1 MGALR
6 AAAAQRASSVRR
18 ALSIPMGTVVTSTAT
33 PSTTGVVVSGVVLTS
48 TAEAPGVVESGA
60 VARAVV
66 EPTKQD
72 PGGSSTADTSG
83 EPLAE
88 RLVRLKKL
96 LAAGALT
103 QQEYEGKRDE
113 IMEEVG
119 L

>member
-1 MGALR
+1 
-6 AAAAQRASSVRR
+6 
-18 ALSIPMGTVVTSTAT
+18 MGTVVTSTAT

-48 TAEAPGVVESGA
+48 TAEAPGVVVSGA

-72 PGGSSTADTSG
+72 PGGSSTVDTSG

-88 RLVRLKKL
+88 RLVRLKEL

>member
-1 MGALR
+1 M
-6 AAAAQRASSVRR
+6 
-18 ALSIPMGTVVTSTAT
+18 
-33 PSTTGVVVSGVVLTS
+33 LTS
-48 TAEAPGVVESGA
+48 TAEAPGVVVSGA
-60 VARAVV
+60 VAHVV

-72 PGGSSTADTSG
+72 PGGSSTVDTSG

-88 RLVRLKKL
+88 RLVRLKEL

>member
-1 MGALR
+1 ML
-6 AAAAQRASSVRR
+6 
-18 ALSIPMGTVVTSTAT
+18 TSTAEPAGGAVAEPGLPPGYDAVAMRPPVAVRDGAV
-33 PSTTGVVVSGVVLTS
+33 PSEKTGVVVSGT
-48 TAEAPGVVESGA
+48 
-60 VARAVV
+60 VARVVV
-66 EPTKQD
+66 EPTKRD
-72 PGGSSTADTSG
+72 TGGSSTVDTSG

-88 RLVRLKKL
+88 RLVRLKEL

>member
-1 MGALR
+1 
-6 AAAAQRASSVRR
+6 
-18 ALSIPMGTVVTSTAT
+18 MGTVVTSTAT

-48 TAEAPGVVESGA
+48 TAEAPGVVVSGA

-88 RLVRLKKL
+88 RLIRLKAL
-96 LAAGALT
+96 LDASALT
-103 QQEYEGKRDE
+103 QDEYSAKRDE
-113 IMEEVG
+113 LLEHV
-119 L
+119 